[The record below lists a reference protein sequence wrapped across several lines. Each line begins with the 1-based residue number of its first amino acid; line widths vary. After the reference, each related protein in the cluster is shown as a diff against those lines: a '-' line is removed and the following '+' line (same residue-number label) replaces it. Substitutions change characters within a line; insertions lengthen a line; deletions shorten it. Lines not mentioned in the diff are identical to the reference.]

1 MVGPPASTLPSRA
14 SIAKGKPGVAVTTP
28 TIPTGGVQMQSE
40 FEIQKGI
47 VILYLVII
55 GVLGMALGYSLSL
68 GKDYVTFSSSIITAI
83 TTIAGFAVGA
93 NVTPK

>member
-1 MVGPPASTLPSRA
+1 MAGPPAPTSPIPA
-14 SIAKGKPGVAVTTP
+14 SITKGKPSVAVTAP
-28 TIPTGGVQMQSE
+28 TQPPSGVQVPAE

-47 VILYLVII
+47 LILYLLII

-93 NVTPK
+93 NVTK